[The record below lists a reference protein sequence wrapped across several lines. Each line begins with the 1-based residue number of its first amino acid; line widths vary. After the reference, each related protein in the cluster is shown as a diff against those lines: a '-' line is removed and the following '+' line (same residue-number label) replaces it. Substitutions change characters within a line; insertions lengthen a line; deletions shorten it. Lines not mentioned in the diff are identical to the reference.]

1 MSTDVSVSPQTDIV
15 QQQAH
20 YGWRRKLMRDWLLRP
35 IGFHVIVRPT
45 ITGAEHIPASG
56 STLLVMNH
64 IGFPDP
70 VVVTGA
76 VTSRYVIPMSKI
88 ENFNSPFIGFLARV
102 WGAYPVDRDKVD
114 RQALEN
120 TIALLKAGHC
130 VLIAPEGTR
139 QQSMI
144 EAKEGFTYVAIK
156 SGATI
161 VPIGLEG
168 THLVGGNMKRV
179 RRTPIEIRFGPAFR
193 FKTEGRSH
201 VPRPEMR
208 QMTQEAMYQLAE
220 LVNPER
226 RGFYADLS
234 QATTETLEFV
244 AP

>member
-1 MSTDVSVSPQTDIV
+1 MTTDPTVSPQTDIV
-15 QQQAH
+15 QQQGR
-20 YGWRRKLMRDWLLRP
+20 YGWRRKMLRDWLLRP
-35 IGFHVIVRPT
+35 IGFRMIVHPT
-45 ITGAEHIPASG
+45 ITGTEHIPASG
-56 STLLVMNH
+56 PTLLVMNH

-88 ENFNSPFIGFLARV
+88 ENFDSPFIGWLART

-120 TIALLKAGHC
+120 TIALLKGGHC

-139 QQSMI
+139 QPALI

-193 FKTEGRSH
+193 FKTGGRLH

-208 QMTQEAMYQLAE
+208 QMTQEAMYQLAQ

-234 QATTETLEFV
+234 QATTVTLEFV
-244 AP
+244 S